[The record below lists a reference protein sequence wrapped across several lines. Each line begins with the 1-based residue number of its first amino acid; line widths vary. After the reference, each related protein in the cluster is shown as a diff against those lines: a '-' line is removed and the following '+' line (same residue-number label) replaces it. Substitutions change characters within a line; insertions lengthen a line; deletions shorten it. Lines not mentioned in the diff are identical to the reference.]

1 MLLHDVADRLNT
13 IADHLP
19 LPDQI
24 RADPAIGE
32 VLEDEVRRLAGLLTY
47 MVGETAFRHRAAA
60 HYPHELT
67 ATDRRS
73 TLALARAAQP
83 AGAALAALGTAVH
96 YLGRLSDLPHQPP
109 GPARDH
115 AITIAHQALV
125 NRIAAAR
132 GRLAQTARMLRSAA
146 DTQATPAVT
155 APVAPAPPAPPS
167 RTRSCATT
175 PPSSPRRPNRPD

>member
-24 RADPAIGE
+24 RAHPAIGE
-32 VLEDEVRRLAGLLTY
+32 VLDDEVRHLARLLTY
-47 MVGETAFRHRAAA
+47 LVGETAFRHRAAA
-60 HYPHELT
+60 HHPLELT
-67 ATDRRS
+67 ATDRRT

-83 AGAALAALGTAVH
+83 AGDALAALGTAVH

-115 AITIAHQALV
+115 ATTIAHEALI

-132 GRLAQTARMLRSAA
+132 GRLAQTAKMLRSAA
-146 DTQATPAVT
+146 DTQTTPAVT
-155 APVAPAPPAPPS
+155 APVAPTPS
-167 RTRSCATT
+167 AA
-175 PPSSPRRPNRPD
+175 SSRIR